1 MPAQIVDHPAHQQAA
16 QAQQARLQ
24 EDQAQQASLQK
35 LQAQQ
40 ASLLSALADALDLRE
55 LHQLRRWAQG
65 PLQAVLPHA
74 VLACIRLG
82 SDGEPL
88 RIECLHGGASLAAV
102 TAALCDPAQGIVM
115 DAQRL
120 WRRQGEAPLLLH
132 QGGVDHHYEAGQ
144 LLRRLAALGLYD
156 VLAHGT
162 PTLPGGSTFFL
173 LCGLPGRPG
182 PREAQH
188 LRVLLPALHLALQR
202 ICVAG
207 AQRSPALRA
216 LSPREAEVLHWL
228 REGKSNDEIG
238 QILGISGLTVK
249 NHLQRLYKLL
259 GVSNRAHAVARSETL
274 ALPATAIQSISKSG
288 RN

>member
-1 MPAQIVDHPAHQQAA
+1 MPVQSVDHPTAPEAE
-16 QAQQARLQ
+16 QARQLY
-24 EDQAQQASLQK
+24 
-35 LQAQQ
+35 
-40 ASLLSALADALDLRE
+40 LLHALADALDLRE
-55 LHQLRRWAQG
+55 LHQLRHWAQG

-88 RIECLHGGASLAAV
+88 RIECLHGGMATPAL
-102 TAALCDPAQGIVM
+102 TDALCDPARGLAM
-115 DAQRL
+115 AAQRL
-120 WRRQGEAPLLLH
+120 WRRRDDVPLLLH
-132 QGGVDHHYEAGQ
+132 QGSIDHHYEAAQ
-144 LLRRLAALGLYD
+144 LLRRLAALGLHD
-156 VLAHGT
+156 ALAHGT

-173 LCGLPGRPG
+173 LCGLPHRPG
-182 PREAQH
+182 QREAGD

-207 AQRSPALRA
+207 AQRGPVMRA

-259 GVSNRAHAVARSETL
+259 GVSNRAHAVARSDAL
-274 ALPATAIQSISKSG
+274 ALSATAIQSISKSG